1 MYAECDDEAQA
12 GDAMD
17 VEARR
22 VHALVAE
29 FKQVQLAH
37 IGQAREV
44 ATFSQDKF
52 CTESEI
58 AQTMARFNQ
67 ATEDQRKD
75 KFCIQPKLA
84 AGVAALNNAEPVYTG
99 QRVALQGKARGSFKT
114 RRGPFAHSTEGN
126 IMRVQQWRAK
136 GEKFSIQ
143 SKVAARMAAFSHGEL
158 RSRVAEDG
166 DYSLMGNED
175 VVPMWAQ
182 AITKRTKK
190 RKREEKPKKKEKD
203 KPKKKEKEKPKKKEK
218 EKPEKKEKEKPKKE
232 EKPKEK
238 EKPKTKKKKKEKPK
252 KKKGN
257 AKKAKAKKEE
267 DSNDE
272 EEEERYFLFF
282 KMMSYITRSQSMK
295 VLCTKF

>member
-1 MYAECDDEAQA
+1 MLREKRQRMYAECDDEAQA

-84 AGVAALNNAEPVYTG
+84 AGVAALNNAEPVHTG
-99 QRVALQGKARGSFKT
+99 KQGKARGTHKT
-114 RRGPFAHSTEGN
+114 RRGPFSTSREGIEETIMQRKNRKNDFKQRLQRKNKKVLHSINGSSGYGC
-126 IMRVQQWRAK
+126 VQPWRAEVE
-136 GEKFSIQ
+136 GC
-143 SKVAARMAAFSHGEL
+143 
-158 RSRVAEDG
+158 
-166 DYSLMGNED
+166 
-175 VVPMWAQ
+175 
-182 AITKRTKK
+182 
-190 RKREEKPKKKEKD
+190 
-203 KPKKKEKEKPKKKEK
+203 
-218 EKPEKKEKEKPKKE
+218 
-232 EKPKEK
+232 
-238 EKPKTKKKKKEKPK
+238 
-252 KKKGN
+252 N
-257 AKKAKAKKEE
+257 A
-267 DSNDE
+267 NG
-272 EEEERYFLFF
+272 L
-282 KMMSYITRSQSMK
+282 
-295 VLCTKF
+295 

>member
-114 RRGPFAHSTEGN
+114 RRGECTEGN
-126 IMRVQQWRAK
+126 TMRVQQWRAK
-136 GEKFSIQ
+136 EEKFSIQ
-143 SKVAARMAAFSHGEL
+143 SKVAAGAAAFSHDEL
-158 RSRVAEDG
+158 RSRVATPM
-166 DYSLMGNED
+166 DYSLMGTED
-175 VVPMWAQ
+175 VEPLWAP
-182 AITKRTKK
+182 AITKRTRK
-190 RKREEKPKKKEKD
+190 RKREE

-218 EKPEKKEKEKPKKE
+218 EKPKKKEKEKPKKKEKEKPKKE

-238 EKPKTKKKKKEKPK
+238 EKPKKKKKKEKPK